1 MLGASLIGAEWPS
14 RSIATL
20 LTWEPRRVRVAV
32 AKILA
37 TVVVVF
43 VGSVLLQAIFALA
56 LLPAAVFRGTTA
68 GADATWLQGVVGIG
82 SRVAAAAS
90 LAPVMGASIALLGR
104 STAAAL
110 GAGFVYALI
119 EVFVRAFE
127 DPTWQRW
134 LLGENGGL
142 FIVGRGTVGRSVLGA
157 GMFVSAVTIG
167 LLLVA
172 IAQFQ
177 ARDVR

>member
-119 EVFVRAFE
+119 EVSSAPSKTRRGNDGSSARTGGCSSWDE
-127 DPTWQRW
+127 GRW
-134 LLGENGGL
+134 AGPSW
-142 FIVGRGTVGRSVLGA
+142 GRGCSCPP
-157 GMFVSAVTIG
+157 
-167 LLLVA
+167 
-172 IAQFQ
+172 
-177 ARDVR
+177 